1 MQRKW
6 WTLLAVCLATFMLLL
21 DITIVNV
28 ALPDIADELDASFSD
43 VQWVIDAYALTL
55 AALLLTAGSL
65 ADLVGRRLVFAIGL
79 VCFTAASLLCAIA
92 PSATALILARGA
104 QGIGGA
110 AMFATS
116 LALLAQEFHGP
127 ERGTAFGL
135 WGATTGA
142 AVAIGPLVGG
152 ALTDALGW
160 PSIFYLNLPIG
171 LATIA
176 ITLRKLPE
184 SRDEEAAAI
193 DWLGL
198 TTFSAALFLL
208 VYGLIQGNEHGWDS
222 GLIAGSLVA
231 SALLLVLFV
240 VVERR
245 QPRPMF
251 DLSLFRKPTFG
262 GSSIAAFALSASMFA
277 MFLYLTLYLET
288 ILDYGPLETGLR
300 FLPVTALSF
309 VAAAVSGNLT
319 ARLPARGLLGGGLLL
334 VAIGLLLMR
343 GLDTSSEWTA
353 LLPGFVVAG
362 IGIGTINPSIANTAI
377 GVVAPARAGMASGI
391 SSTFRQVG
399 IATGIAGLGAVFQSQ
414 VSDRLASA
422 LAGTAAA
429 AHASDIGRAVT
440 SGGAARAVAAAP
452 PAGRPQLDRA
462 IHAAFAAALDDLLLI
477 AGVVA
482 FVGAVLAFWLVREGD
497 FVGHG
502 AGVAPQEDEQPESTE
517 APPQGGDSVRVR
529 PAETG

>member
-1 MQRKW
+1 MERKW

-28 ALPDIADELDASFSD
+28 ALPDISAELGASFSD

-65 ADLVGRRLVFAIGL
+65 ADLLGRRRVFAVGL
-79 VCFTAASLLCAIA
+79 VCFTAASLLCAVA

-116 LALLAQEFHGP
+116 LALLAQEFNGP

-152 ALTDALGW
+152 ALTDAFGW

-171 LATIA
+171 LATLA
-176 ITLRKLPE
+176 ITVRKLPE
-184 SRDEEAAAI
+184 SRDDEAAAI

-208 VYGLIQGNEHGWDS
+208 VYGLIQGNEKGWSS
-222 GLIAGSLVA
+222 GLIVGTLVA
-231 SALLLVLFV
+231 SALLLALFV
-240 VVERR
+240 AVERR
-245 QPRPMF
+245 QARPMF
-251 DLSLFRKPTFG
+251 DLTLFRKPTFG
-262 GSSIAAFALSASMFA
+262 GASIAAFALSASMFS

-288 ILDYGPLETGLR
+288 ILDYGPLDTGLR

-309 VAAAVSGNLT
+309 VAAAISGKLT

-334 VAIGLLLMR
+334 VALGLLLMR
-343 GLDTSSEWTA
+343 GIDTSSSWTA
-353 LLPGFVVAG
+353 LLPGFLVAG
-362 IGIGTINPSIANTAI
+362 IGIGTINPSIANAAI
-377 GVVAPARAGMASGI
+377 GVVAPMRAGMASGI

-414 VSDRLASA
+414 VSSRLGSA
-422 LAGTAAA
+422 LAGTASA
-429 AHASDIGRAVT
+429 AHADELGHAIT
-440 SGGAARAVAAAP
+440 SGGAPQAIAAAP
-452 PAGRPQLDRA
+452 AAARPRLEHA
-462 IHAAFAAALDDLLLI
+462 IHAAFTAALNDLLLI
-477 AGVVA
+477 AAVVA
-482 FVGAVLAFWLVREGD
+482 LAGAVLAFALVRDRD
-497 FVGHG
+497 FVVH
-502 AGVAPQEDEQPESTE
+502 AAAATPQEP
-517 APPQGGDSVRVR
+517 
-529 PAETG
+529 

>member
-1 MQRKW
+1 MERKW

-28 ALPDIADELDASFSD
+28 ALPDIAEELGASFSD

-65 ADLVGRRLVFAIGL
+65 ADRLGRRLVFAAGL
-79 VCFTAASLLCAIA
+79 VGFTVASLVCAVA

-152 ALTDALGW
+152 ALTSSLGW
-160 PSIFYLNLPIG
+160 PSIFYLNIPIG
-171 LATIA
+171 IATLA
-176 ITLRKLPE
+176 ITLRRLPE
-184 SRDEEAAAI
+184 SRDEDAGAI

-208 VYGLIQGNEHGWDS
+208 VYGLIQGNERGWDS
-222 GLIAGSLVA
+222 GLIVGMLVT
-231 SALLLVLFV
+231 SALLLALFV

-245 QPRPMF
+245 QPAPMF
-251 DLSLFRKPTFG
+251 DLALFRKRTFG
-262 GSSIAAFALSASMFA
+262 GASIAAFALSSSMFA
-277 MFLYLTLYLET
+277 MFLYLTLYLQT
-288 ILDYGPLETGLR
+288 ILGYSPLETGLR
-300 FLPVTALSF
+300 FLPITALSF
-309 VAAAVSGNLT
+309 FAAAASGKLT

-334 VAIGLLLMR
+334 VGIALLLMR
-343 GLDTSSEWTA
+343 GVDTGSDWTA
-353 LLPGFVVAG
+353 LLPGFLVGG
-362 IGIGTINPSIANTAI
+362 IGIGTINPSIANAAI

-399 IATGIAGLGAVFQSQ
+399 IATGIAGLGAVFQSR
-414 VSDRLASA
+414 VSERLASA
-422 LAGTAAA
+422 LAGSAGS
-429 AHASDIGRAVT
+429 AHVDQIARAVT
-440 SGGAARAVAAAP
+440 AGGARRAIAAAP
-452 PAGRPQLDRA
+452 ASARPRLEHA
-462 IHAAFAAALDDLLLI
+462 IHAAFTAALNDLLLI
-477 AGVVA
+477 AGLVA
-482 FVGAVLAFWLVREGD
+482 IVGGLLAFALVRGSD
-497 FVGHG
+497 FVVHGVAAPQPEPEPAAAG
-502 AGVAPQEDEQPESTE
+502 AG
-517 APPQGGDSVRVR
+517 
-529 PAETG
+529 

>member
-1 MQRKW
+1 MERKW

-28 ALPDIADELDASFSD
+28 ALPDISADLGASFSD

-65 ADLVGRRLVFAIGL
+65 ADLFGRRLVFALGL
-79 VCFTAASLLCAIA
+79 VSFTVASLLCAVA

-116 LALLAQEFHGP
+116 LALLAQEFRGP

-160 PSIFYLNLPIG
+160 PSIFYLNVPIG
-171 LATIA
+171 AATLA
-176 ITLRKLPE
+176 ITLRTLPE
-184 SRDEEAAAI
+184 SRDEDAGAI
-193 DWLGL
+193 DWAGL

-208 VYGLIQGNEHGWDS
+208 VYGLIQGNERGWDS
-222 GLIAGSLVA
+222 GLIVGVLVA
-231 SALLLVLFV
+231 SALLLAIFV
-240 VVERR
+240 GIERR

-251 DLSLFRKPTFG
+251 DLALFRKHTFG
-262 GSSIAAFALSASMFA
+262 GSSVAAFSLSASMFA

-288 ILDYGPLETGLR
+288 ILDYGPLDTGLR

-309 VAAAVSGNLT
+309 VAAAVSGKLT
-319 ARLPARGLLGGGLLL
+319 AKLPARGLLGGGLLL

-343 GLDTSSEWTA
+343 GVDTGSSWMA
-353 LLPGFVVAG
+353 LLPGFLVAG

-414 VSDRLASA
+414 VTNRLGSV
-422 LAGTAAA
+422 LAGTAFA
-429 AHASDIGRAVT
+429 AHADDLSRAVT
-440 SGGAARAVAAAP
+440 SGAAPKVIAAVPAAARP
-452 PAGRPQLDRA
+452 RLEHA
-462 IHAAFAAALDDLLLI
+462 IHAAFTAALNDLLLI
-477 AGVVA
+477 AAVVA
-482 FVGAVLAFWLVREGD
+482 FAGALLAFVLVRESD
-497 FVGHG
+497 FVAQAAEAPQPEG
-502 AGVAPQEDEQPESTE
+502 AGAPQPEGAVS
-517 APPQGGDSVRVR
+517 
-529 PAETG
+529 

>member
-1 MQRKW
+1 MERKW

-28 ALPDIADELDASFSD
+28 ALPDISEELGASFSD

-65 ADLVGRRLVFAIGL
+65 ADLFGRRLVFAVGL
-79 VCFTAASLLCAIA
+79 VAFTVASLLCAIA

-116 LALLAQEFHGP
+116 LALLAQEFHGA

-171 LATIA
+171 IATLA

-184 SRDEEAAAI
+184 SRDEESAEL
-193 DWLGL
+193 DPLGL
-198 TTFSAALFLL
+198 ITFSAALFLL
-208 VYGLIQGNEHGWDS
+208 VYGLIQGNERGWDS
-222 GLIAGSLVA
+222 GLIVGVFVA
-231 SALLLVLFV
+231 SAILLAAFV
-240 VVERR
+240 AIERR
-245 QPRPMF
+245 RTRPMF
-251 DLSLFRKPTFG
+251 DLDLFRKPTFG

-288 ILDYGPLETGLR
+288 ILDYDPLETGLR

-309 VAAAVSGNLT
+309 VAAAVSGK
-319 ARLPARGLLGGGLLL
+319 LPARGLLGGGLLL
-334 VAIGLLLMR
+334 VALGLLLMR
-343 GLDTSSEWTA
+343 GIDAGSSWTA
-353 LLPGFVVAG
+353 LLPGFIVAG

-414 VSDRLASA
+414 VSDRLGAA
-422 LAGTAAA
+422 LAGTAQAA
-429 AHASDIGRAVT
+429 QAEELGHAVSA
-440 SGGAARAVAAAP
+440 GG
-452 PAGRPQLDRA
+452 
-462 IHAAFAAALDDLLLI
+462 
-477 AGVVA
+477 
-482 FVGAVLAFWLVREGD
+482 
-497 FVGHG
+497 
-502 AGVAPQEDEQPESTE
+502 
-517 APPQGGDSVRVR
+517 
-529 PAETG
+529 

>member
-1 MQRKW
+1 MERKW

-28 ALPDIADELDASFSD
+28 ALPDIADELGASFSD

-65 ADLVGRRLVFAIGL
+65 ADLLGRRRVFTIGL
-79 VCFTAASLLCAIA
+79 VCFTAASLVCGLSS
-92 PSATALILARGA
+92 SATALILARGV

-116 LALLAQEFHGP
+116 LALLAQEFRGP

-152 ALTDALGW
+152 ALTDAFGW

-171 LATIA
+171 IATIA

-184 SRDEEAAAI
+184 SRDEDASAI

-198 TTFSAALFLL
+198 STFSAALFML
-208 VYGLIQGNEHGWDS
+208 VYALIKGNDRGWGS
-222 GLIAGSLVA
+222 GLIVTLLVA
-231 SALLLVLFV
+231 AAVLLALFV
-240 VVERR
+240 TVERR

-251 DLSLFRKPTFG
+251 DLSLFRKPTFA

-277 MFLYLTLYLET
+277 MFLYLTLYLQT
-288 ILDYGPLETGLR
+288 ILGYGPLQTGLR
-300 FLPVTALSF
+300 FLPITALSF
-309 VAAAVSGNLT
+309 VAAAVSGKLT
-319 ARLPARGLLGGGLLL
+319 AKLPARGLLGGGLLL
-334 VAIGLLLMR
+334 VALGMLLMR
-343 GLDTSSEWTA
+343 GLDTSSDWTA
-353 LLPGFVVAG
+353 LLPGFLIAG

-414 VSDRLASA
+414 VTDRLRVS
-422 LAGTAAA
+422 LAGTPGAS
-429 AHASDIGRAVT
+429 HAGDIARAVT
-440 SGGAARAVAAAP
+440 SGGAPKAIAAAP
-452 PAGRPQLDRA
+452 SAARA
-462 IHAAFAAALDDLLLI
+462 QVQHAVHAAFASSLNDLLLI
-477 AGVVA
+477 ATVVA
-482 FVGAVLAFWLVREGD
+482 LVGGLLALALVRGSD
-497 FVGHG
+497 FVAHG
-502 AGVAPQEDEQPESTE
+502 AG
-517 APPQGGDSVRVR
+517 APPQPQPE
-529 PAETG
+529 PASA